1 MEWKVFNAEDAR
13 MEWKVFNAEDARM
26 EWKVFN
32 AEDARMGDELLKLSR
47 RNQIPLILMVQ

>member
-1 MEWKVFNAEDAR
+1 M
-13 MEWKVFNAEDARM
+13 
-26 EWKVFN
+26 FN